1 MDYRMVAKLMAVL
14 FLISSGVT
22 AFCLYNLASFY
33 TSGKLPF
40 GIVPVLQEQVED
52 GVEETEAEKVAKET
66 ADELKMQKG
75 SPGVGYMNRINEKMV
90 RELYRRLQAM
100 EEKISAEREKVAAER
115 KSAGEIQQQSKKM
128 QTELEKYREKIK
140 DLLDVVDKKE
150 IANIKKITTLIEGLE
165 LEQAVKMFLTYD
177 KNKAARLLYYMNP
190 KVAKDLIANIL
201 ETAKD
206 DTAKQDLR
214 DITERMHR
222 LTEEL
227 ENE

>member
-1 MDYRMVAKLMAVL
+1 M
-14 FLISSGVT
+14 
-22 AFCLYNLASFY
+22 
-33 TSGKLPF
+33 
-40 GIVPVLQEQVED
+40 
-52 GVEETEAEKVAKET
+52 
-66 ADELKMQKG
+66 
-75 SPGVGYMNRINEKMV
+75 
-90 RELYRRLQAM
+90 LQAM